1 MNPRSGSPRHA
12 SNASRPATGTDR
24 WFSIKSQLHSRLLNS
39 LSPDQL
45 RALNKDGVREQV
57 GIVVERL
64 VRDDNIPM
72 TVPERDRLVEE
83 VLDEV
88 FGLGPLEPLLKDP
101 SVSDILV
108 NGYDCVYVERGGR
121 LTE

>member
-1 MNPRSGSPRHA
+1 MSPRPGSA
-12 SNASRPATGTDR
+12 RPGSQSLRNSTGADR
-24 WFSIKSQLHSRLLNS
+24 WFSIKSQLHTRLLNS
-39 LSPDQL
+39 LTPDQL

-57 GIVVERL
+57 GMVVERL

-72 TVPERDRLVEE
+72 TIPERDRLVEE

-101 SVSDILV
+101 TVSDIMV
-108 NGYDCVYVERGGR
+108 NGYDCVYVER
-121 LTE
+121 